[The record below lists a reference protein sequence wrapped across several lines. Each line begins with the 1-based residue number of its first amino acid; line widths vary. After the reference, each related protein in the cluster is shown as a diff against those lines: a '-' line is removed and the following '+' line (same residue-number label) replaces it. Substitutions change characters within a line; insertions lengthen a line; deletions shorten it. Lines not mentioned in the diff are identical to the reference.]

1 MLILN
6 LKTSAMASRF
16 IKDSFIMVK
25 FFLCVAY
32 NKLRV
37 TEGVCNISHYMD
49 KSLVVTTKA
58 HVKGV
63 CAFKN
68 ISRPVSFI
76 IYIYLSCYVNTM
88 LFIYTIMLPLMNKK
102 GFDSNSRV
110 LFNLGVINK
119 IREIYLSHCK
129 TLLVCNSYSVDFP
142 IARKKLLFIFIS
154 KRLLLSSM
162 FFAINLNSKVIK
174 RYIKINITPLPFA
187 VIEAL
192 FSLMVNMRFIKQLLK
207 VRFCCTMF
215 IKEFVFPLY
224 KLRANAF
231 ESFYLLWIE
240 IFYIKFKF
248 HNQEPFLKQ
257 ITLIIYMGIPTL
269 PPQLYIEQR
278 FGEFPFRWCLLKIN
292 IYDKYTIIYS
302 RKPQP
307 IIPCIEECLH
317 TPVSDRL
324 LASRLSPSSL
334 VGGTLRGLAP
344 EGLIYQSV
352 QFYISANTT
361 EEDCTDLTSYGMGIK
376 IPCKS
381 HWWRTG
387 LYAGYRM
394 TLFQKVFIRYPFI
407 SPSSY
412 SPQWTIAPQK
422 YNEYP
427 NHARNVNFVLTF
439 GKQQNLRKIAA
450 KKNITINNSLN
461 FRILKEYTKWNTCQR
476 NEVAVFLDLP
486 P

>member
-6 LKTSAMASRF
+6 LKTSNMVSRF

-25 FFLCVAY
+25 FFLGVAY

-37 TEGVCNISHYMD
+37 TERICNISHYMD
-49 KSLVVTTKA
+49 KLLVVTTKA

-76 IYIYLSCYVNTM
+76 IYIYLPCYVNTM
-88 LFIYTIMLPLMNKK
+88 LFIYIIMFPLMNKK

-119 IREIYLSHCK
+119 IREVYLSHCK
-129 TLLVCNSYSVDFP
+129 TLLVCNSYSIDFS

-174 RYIKINITPLPFA
+174 RYIKINIAPLPFA

-192 FSLMVNMRFIKQLLK
+192 FSLMVNMCFVKQLLK

-224 KLRANAF
+224 KLRANTF
-231 ESFYLLWIE
+231 ESFNLFLTE
-240 IFYIKFKF
+240 IFCVKFKI
-248 HNQEPFLKQ
+248 HKLRLYNETKFLTSHKD
-257 ITLIIYMGIPTL
+257 IPTL
-269 PPQLYIEQR
+269 SPQLIIEQR

-292 IYDKYTIIYS
+292 IYDKYIILS
-302 RKPQP
+302 RKLQP

-317 TPVSDRL
+317 TPLSDRS

-344 EGLIYQSV
+344 EGRIYQSE

-381 HWWRTG
+381 HKGGVG
-387 LYAGYRM
+387 LNAGYIL
-394 TLFQKVFIRYPFI
+394 TLSKVLYRYPSI
-407 SPSSY
+407 SPSLY
-412 SPQWTIAPQK
+412 SALKTIAPQK
-422 YNEYP
+422 YNEFSK
-427 NHARNVNFVLTF
+427 HARNVNSVLTYR
-439 GKQQNLRKIAA
+439 KQQNLRKIAA
-450 KKNITINNSLN
+450 KKNIKINNSLK
-461 FRILKEYTKWNTCQR
+461 FRILKEHTKWNICQW
-476 NEVAVFLDLP
+476 NNIGDFYCLP